1 MALRIANNISAMN
14 TQRWL
19 GVADG
24 GMKQSLERL
33 SSGYR
38 INKAADDA
46 AGLAISSAFRA
57 DIASFKVASRN
68 TSEAGSLLQVA
79 EGAMDQIGSM
89 LTRLKELATQ
99 AASGNAGNDIAK
111 ISSEAN
117 QLISEIDR
125 IANSTEYADTA
136 LLTGNL
142 GSGSMTGTV
151 SDGAHGSMASA
162 VGESG
167 DWFGVTGN
175 GDLADVTGVTG
186 TLDSGIAALTDAQ
199 NTWTIAKDATASG
212 FDITNGGMSFNG
224 IVNTGANTITITG
237 MGTDGG
243 DLVIAGTAIT
253 DTTSVDADVITLDN
267 LGLSSVSVDSSA
279 TTGAYTFSTSAAAGG
294 LLLQGPG
301 GIDETATK
309 ADGSGSVDFAT
320 LGISF
325 DLGAEYDDDDLEG
338 LVVTVAG
345 TSGTSMDFQV
355 GAENDTNNRLSV
367 NIDSTTA
374 SDLSLVND
382 IMSTAA
388 KAQAALTTIDSA
400 ISTLSTN
407 RGSVGG
413 YMNRLSYA
421 SANLLSTI
429 ENVQAAES
437 VIRDVDM
444 ASEMTEFTKNQILLQ
459 AGTAMLAQANMA
471 PQQVL
476 SLFG

>member
-1 MALRIANNISAMN
+1 MN

-142 GSGSMTGTV
+142 GSGSMAGTV
-151 SDGAHGSMASA
+151 TDGAHGSD
-162 VGESG
+162 VTVNGEDG
-167 DWFGVTGN
+167 DWFGVTDAGI
-175 GDLADVTGVTG
+175 GVTAVTG

-199 NTWTIAKDATASG
+199 NSWTVATDGTASG
-212 FDITNGGMSFNG
+212 VTLTNG
-224 IVNTGANTITITG
+224 TITFDGSTTNATTLTITG

-243 DLVIAGTAIT
+243 DLVITGTITNTTTIST
-253 DTTSVDADVITLDN
+253 DTITFDG
-267 LGLSSVSVDSSA
+267 LGLSTVSVDSDA
-279 TTGAYTFSTSAAAGG
+279 TAGAYTFSTGASAGE
-294 LLLQGPG
+294 LLLTGPG
-301 GIDETATK
+301 GIDQNVVT
-309 ADGSGSVDFAT
+309 ADGASSVDFSS

-325 DLGAEYDDDDLEG
+325 TLGAEYDDDDLEG
-338 LVVTVAG
+338 MVITVAG

-388 KAQAALTTIDSA
+388 KAQAALTTIDAA

-407 RGSVGG
+407 RGAVGG
-413 YMNRLSYA
+413 YMNRLGYA
-421 SANLLSTI
+421 SANLMSTI

-444 ASEMTEFTKNQILLQ
+444 AAEMTEFTKNQILLQ